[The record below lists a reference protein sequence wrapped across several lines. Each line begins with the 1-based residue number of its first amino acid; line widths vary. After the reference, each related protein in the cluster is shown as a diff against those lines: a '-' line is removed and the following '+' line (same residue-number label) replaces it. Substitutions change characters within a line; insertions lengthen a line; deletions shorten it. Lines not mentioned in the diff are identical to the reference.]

1 MLQMAGPFLNGDD
14 AMCGSLL
21 IIEADDIAAAQALAA
36 EDPYAKAGL
45 FSDVR
50 IEAWKKVIG

>member
-1 MLQMAGPFLNGDD
+1 LNGDD

-36 EDPYAKAGL
+36 EDPYSKAGL